1 MGPPSLRPLYPPRTL
16 SSVLLMSEFSFCLGV
31 MTLFSIKSNHPGLL
45 SEKAASKINETMLR
59 LGEWCLGDSGHLNP
73 ESRWGLQDAEEQCRE

>member
-1 MGPPSLRPLYPPRTL
+1 
-16 SSVLLMSEFSFCLGV
+16 

-59 LGEWCLGDSGHLNP
+59 LGEWCLGALVISIPSHAGASRMQKISA
-73 ESRWGLQDAEEQCRE
+73 ESQIFRDRAKV